1 MTAKPCSACRALCGN
16 SGGFIM
22 LRCLS
27 FSSCLGEHVTVEK
40 LPGRNQFLQLDVSI
54 DKWRLVSVKRK
65 RKVRIGI
72 MENTKV
78 KIRCIFPEGN
88 SYLITVYL
96 ALVNKQKY
104 LYANQHTQIYQDCF
118 LLHLEGN
125 IMPNPAQRIKDCA
138 SNVRLDCMPASL
150 HLLLVF
156 CAKNIF

>member
-22 LRCLS
+22 LRRLS

-40 LPGRNQFLQLDVSI
+40 LPGRNYFLQLDVSI

-65 RKVRIGI
+65 REVRIGI

-88 SYLITVYL
+88 LYLTTVHL
-96 ALVNKQKY
+96 ALVNKQTNKNPYMQINIPKY
-104 LYANQHTQIYQDCF
+104 TKTAFFCTWKEMLC
-118 LLHLEGN
+118 L
-125 IMPNPAQRIKDCA
+125 NPAQQIKDCA
-138 SNVRLDCMPASL
+138 
-150 HLLLVF
+150 
-156 CAKNIF
+156 